1 MLRSQKMF
9 KIEWKWDE
17 LDLLALTVVFGDGAT
32 HFDHFKFS
40 STNFAQISCGENRIS
55 QGIDAHNRTC
65 DVPSKVGTRG

>member
-40 STNFAQISCGENRIS
+40 STNFAQI
-55 QGIDAHNRTC
+55 
-65 DVPSKVGTRG
+65 